1 MSTDNWKKSSNDAA
15 TAAVG
20 DDSALPPPPTPT
32 LPPPAAAAAATA
44 APPPPAAAAAAAA
57 AAASS
62 SSSSAAAAA
71 AALTAHATR
80 PPHSSRREIT
90 RPSSTPVNTP
100 SGAAYQPNTCPDV
113 SVRRRSRASRWHNA
127 RHVNCAPP
135 RDAMPQATPFSTR
148 PETCQAFCSRRHD
161 ACACVEHSHR
171 RLCSVCLMKRSTDD
185 IRAVEERDAKMAR
198 GVEPLTE
205 PAASGGAAVGGHRH
219 ESDTYRR
226 LLCTPSPF
234 GIETGPLGML
244 GDFEPGS
251 EVCGAHGRILGGTR
265 GNQSIWWRA
274 AVPP

>member
-1 MSTDNWKKSSNDAA
+1 
-15 TAAVG
+15 
-20 DDSALPPPPTPT
+20 
-32 LPPPAAAAAATA
+32 
-44 APPPPAAAAAAAA
+44 
-57 AAASS
+57 
-62 SSSSAAAAA
+62 
-71 AALTAHATR
+71 
-80 PPHSSRREIT
+80 
-90 RPSSTPVNTP
+90 
-100 SGAAYQPNTCPDV
+100 
-113 SVRRRSRASRWHNA
+113 
-127 RHVNCAPP
+127 
-135 RDAMPQATPFSTR
+135 
-148 PETCQAFCSRRHD
+148 
-161 ACACVEHSHR
+161 
-171 RLCSVCLMKRSTDD
+171 MKRSTDD

-274 AVPP
+274 SVPP